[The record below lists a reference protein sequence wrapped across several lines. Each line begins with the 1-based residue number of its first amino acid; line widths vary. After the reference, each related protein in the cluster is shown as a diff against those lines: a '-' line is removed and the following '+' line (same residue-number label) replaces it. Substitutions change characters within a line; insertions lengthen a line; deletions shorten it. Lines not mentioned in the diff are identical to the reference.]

1 MSWDAKCRVSYV
13 LWAVGFIGV
22 IAMFVDVNV
31 PSSISTREL
40 LRRNLLSL
48 NDVEDYVIK
57 AVNPSNIR
65 TFLRN
70 LTLNLHLGGTED
82 EWNTAQWV
90 ADTWKLQ
97 GMDEVHMVPYKV
109 LLSYP
114 SASKP
119 NQVRLLDGLGHQM
132 WVAATKQKPLYAPE
146 ESIPDIPF
154 NFNGYGAAG
163 NVRGSLVYAH
173 YGSEKDFAFLANA
186 GVNVSGTIV
195 LARYGQSFR
204 ANIAQ
209 RAEEQGALG
218 LLLFSDPADYAPVGP
233 DFVYP
238 HSYFMPPSAA
248 PLGTTKLVD
257 GDPLTPFY
265 PATESAFRIPEEE
278 ASIPK
283 IPVQPISYSDAF
295 DLLSEMSGAAAP
307 ETWQGDLNMTYRLGP
322 GFREAD
328 WTVNLE
334 VNNQN
339 IMTTTYNVIGVLQGR
354 EEPDRYVMLGNHLDA
369 WLLGAVDPSSG
380 TAAMLELS
388 RVFLQLHNE
397 TGWRPRRSLV
407 FCGWGAEEYGLVGSV
422 EWTEQFAKQLSDR
435 AVAYLNVDM
444 AIEGNYTLRTK
455 SVPILTEA
463 VYESAKRIPN
473 PNPEEVEAG
482 RTTVYDTWAHRRPDP
497 VQPNLPLMQLVG
509 TGSDYKGLQHNIG
522 VPCMD
527 TRYTHD
533 NNTLGDPLYHTVYET
548 FALVDEIY
556 DRGFK
561 YHSAV
566 TALWGDLAIKLAESK
581 ILPFSLHIYAD
592 YISKSQKNIQETY
605 GQMISS
611 QNISLEFF
619 ADAVVNFNKAVTLFD
634 KVLNGLDQNN
644 PLAVRQVNDQLM
656 LVERSFIDPQGLPG
670 RSDYNHVITAPS
682 KNNAYGGTAFAGL
695 VDTLTEIE
703 EASENDKKSLWRT
716 FAQHLAAVTHFINTA
731 AKVLSDD
738 LW

>member
-1 MSWDAKCRVSYV
+1 M
-13 LWAVGFIGV
+13 
-22 IAMFVDVNV
+22 IAMFVDVNI
-31 PSSISTREL
+31 PGTATREQ
-40 LRRNLLSL
+40 LRSTSNWLSL
-48 NDVEDYVIK
+48 TDVEDYVIK
-57 AVNPSNIR
+57 AVNPSSIR
-65 TFLRN
+65 AFLRN
-70 LTLNLHLGGTED
+70 LTLDLHLGGTED

-90 ADTWKLQ
+90 ADTWQLQ
-97 GMDEVHMVPYKV
+97 GMDEVHLVPYKV

-114 SASKP
+114 SDSKP

-132 WVAATKQKPLYAPE
+132 WVSAAKQKPLYAPE
-146 ESIPDIPF
+146 ESNPDIPF
-154 NFNGYGAAG
+154 NFNAYGAAG
-163 NVRGSLVYAH
+163 NVRGPLVYAH
-173 YGSEKDFAFLANA
+173 YGSEKDFAYLADT
-186 GVNVSGTIV
+186 GVNVKGAIV

-218 LLLFSDPADYAPVGP
+218 LLLFSDPADYAPAGP

-278 ASIPK
+278 ARIPK
-283 IPVQPISYSDAF
+283 IPVQPISYSEAF
-295 DLLSEMSGAAAP
+295 DLLSELRGAAAP
-307 ETWQGDLNMTYRLGP
+307 ETWQGNLNITYHLGP

-328 WTVNLE
+328 WSVNLE

-339 IMTTTYNVIGVLQGR
+339 ILTTTYNVIGVLKGR

-369 WLLGAVDPSSG
+369 WLFGAVDPSSG

-388 RVFLQLHNE
+388 RVFLQLYNE

-455 SVPILTEA
+455 SVPILNEA

-473 PNPEEVEAG
+473 PNPEEVAAG
-482 RTTVYDTWAHRRPDP
+482 RETVYDTWAHRKPDP
-497 VQPNLPLMQLVG
+497 NQPGLPLMQPLG

-533 NNTLGDPLYHTVYET
+533 NKTLGDPMYHTVYET

-566 TALWGDLAIKLAESK
+566 TALWGDLAVKLAESK
-581 ILPFSLHIYAD
+581 VLPFSLHIYAD
-592 YISKSQKNIQETY
+592 FISKAQKNIEETF
-605 GQMISS
+605 GTIISS

-619 ADAVVNFNKAVTLFD
+619 ADAAVNFNNAVTAFD
-634 KVLNGLDQNN
+634 NVVNGLNQND
-644 PLAVRQVNDQLM
+644 PLAVRRVNDQMM
-656 LVERSFIDPQGLPG
+656 LVERSFIDPKGLPD
-670 RSDYNHVITAPS
+670 RPEYNHVITAPS

-695 VDTLTEIE
+695 VDTLTAIK
-703 EASENDKKSLWRT
+703 EASENDKKPLWRT
-716 FAQHLAAVTHFINTA
+716 FAQHLAAVTHCLNTG